1 MIFIFKQPG
10 LALIRRNQ
18 KYIVVRSIP
27 EYNDPVPRARQG
39 IGSKAPDKTVWDSG
53 PSARRSDS

>member
-10 LALIRRNQ
+10 LAFIRRNQ
-18 KYIVVRSIP
+18 KYIVVRSILN
-27 EYNDPVPRARQG
+27 NDPVPRASQG